1 MIRIGLWLVGAIAG
15 SLLFWVVQTLTG
27 GPTITEFMGQQIASA
42 GGYPA
47 AWTTL
52 FGWAVHLG
60 VSLAYAALVAVLVA
74 FLQCLPR
81 AAALGIGLVAAL
93 ILGWLTALIAPP
105 AISITISLLGRQG
118 WPPELLPLNTE
129 LGLPLW
135 IHLAFFTLNWL
146 IQTAP
151 IRNQGPRSTPCVG

>member
-1 MIRIGLWLVGAIAG
+1 MTHIGLWLVGAIAG
-15 SLLFWVVQTLTG
+15 SLLFWLAQTLTG
-27 GPTITEFMGQQIASA
+27 GPTITKFMGQQIVAA

-52 FGWAVHLG
+52 IGWAVHLG

-74 FLQCLPR
+74 FLRRLPR
-81 AAALGIGLVAAL
+81 APALGIGLLAAL
-93 ILGWLTALIAPP
+93 TLGWMAALIAPP

-118 WPPELLPLNTE
+118 WPVELFPLNTE

-135 IHLAFFTLNWL
+135 NHLAFFTLNWL
-146 IQTAP
+146 LQTAA
-151 IRNQGPRSTPCVG
+151 IQNQWLAMPRVR

>member
-1 MIRIGLWLVGAIAG
+1 MIHIGRWLAGGIAG

-27 GPTITEFMGQQIASA
+27 GPTITEFMGQQIAAA

-52 FGWAVHLG
+52 IGWAVHLG

-74 FLQCLPR
+74 FLQRLPR

-93 ILGWLTALIAPP
+93 ILGWLTAQIAPP

-118 WPPELLPLNTE
+118 WPLELFPLNTE

-135 IHLAFFTLNWL
+135 NHLAFFTLNWI

-151 IRNQGPRSTPCVG
+151 IRNQRL